1 MADRRTYI
9 GGPDAAMI
17 MGVSPYGS
25 AFDVWQRKM
34 GLTDET
40 ESSYLMEV
48 GQAVESLILKYYTK
62 ITGYEIRT
70 MGTALDIYEPWRGG
84 TVDAL
89 ALDAD
94 GNPVGVVEAK
104 NTAAWNRSDW
114 GVEGSD
120 EIPDHYL
127 IQGVWYMSLV
137 ELPWVDFPVSFG
149 NTEPK
154 IFRVNRNPKLEATIL
169 DRCRRFW
176 HENVLAGVPPE
187 LDGSDGAD
195 AYLKSLYPRNTVD
208 MIEGD
213 ENAERLMVD
222 LSRHKAD
229 VEAAERK
236 QRHAEQQ
243 LKQIIGEHDGVQCRN
258 GKATWKAD
266 KNGKRRFKSE
276 NYEERSKNEH

>member
-34 GLTDET
+34 GLTDEI

-114 GVEGSD
+114 GAEGTD

-187 LDGSDGAD
+187 VDGSDGAD
-195 AYLKSLYPRNTVD
+195 AYLQSLYPRNTLD
-208 MIEGD
+208 MLDGD
-213 ENAERLMVD
+213 DTASKLITD
-222 LSRHKAD
+222 LSQTKSDIEHL
-229 VEAAERK
+229 ERAK
-236 QRHAEQQ
+236 SLYEQK
-243 LKQIIGEHDGVQCRN
+243 LKQIIGEHDGVQCVN
-258 GKATWKAD
+258 GRATWTTGTD
-266 KNGKRRFKSE
+266 GKRRFRIT
-276 NYEERSKNEH
+276 NYEERI